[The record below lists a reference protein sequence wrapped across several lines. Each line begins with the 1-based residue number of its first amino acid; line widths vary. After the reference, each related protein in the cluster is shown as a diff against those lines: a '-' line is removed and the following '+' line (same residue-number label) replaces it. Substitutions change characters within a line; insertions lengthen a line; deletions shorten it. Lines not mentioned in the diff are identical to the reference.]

1 MGNNLYEEAINAAE
15 QIKEAAESKVKQQLV
30 EAMSPKIK
38 QLIEKSLLGEESIEE
53 MGDAPPVESSSNET
67 DQSEEDD
74 KKEDSSDSDDSKNT
88 EECGV
93 AEEDSASEDS
103 QKNKVNEV
111 EISSE
116 SAGIIRRMLTQK
128 NKKVAIQEKLD
139 KIGNGIKSLNKA
151 LLIAESSNKLNKFS
165 KKFRLAYK
173 NLLNELKNIESNS
186 IIKTDKTLL
195 KEYLRISKELKNM
208 STRRRSRKNYLNE
221 SLEDL
226 LEMNI
231 FEDEDDEGGEELELN
246 LDDSSEDKSGDEE
259 GGEELE
265 LDLDEPAGDDA
276 GGSGDY
282 DDLMSEPLDKILDAA
297 LKGMDLGEEGD
308 DDEEMEL
315 DVAEEA
321 DHHEG
326 VDEVYEIEE
335 MEMEGME
342 EIEEMEME
350 GMEEVEEGPGCA
362 EDEVKEMKAESRRG
376 RDDLFLEIDENMLK
390 KEITKMR
397 RLREG
402 EASDMAHHFGGGSLD
417 KEMFVDVDD
426 GDLNV
431 HSGVLGR
438 EDVPM
443 PKVEAALRKTMR
455 KNRMLESKI
464 RQYKN
469 AVRGMKSQLS
479 EMNLFNAKLLY
490 ANKLM
495 QNRDLSIKQQ
505 RHIVESLDEAGT
517 LNEAKL
523 LFESLSKS
531 LSKPARKGRNLSE
544 GANRRTLASAS
555 RSTKSAQTLNE
566 NVALDRWATLA
577 GIRK

>member
-469 AVRGMKSQLS
+469 AVRGMKTQLT

-495 QNRDLSIKQQ
+495 QNRDLSMKQQ

-531 LSKPARKGRNLSE
+531 LSKPSRRRSRNLSE
-544 GANRRTLASAS
+544 GANRRTLSSAS
-555 RSTKSAQTLNE
+555 RSTRSAQTLKE

-577 GIRK
+577 GIK

>member
-1 MGNNLYEEAINAAE
+1 MANNLYEEAINAAE
-15 QIKEAAESKVKQQLV
+15 QIKQAAESKVKQQLV

-38 QLIEKSLLGEESIEE
+38 RLIEKELIGEDKIEE
-53 MGDAPPVESSSNET
+53 MGDGPPTSESS
-67 DQSEEDD
+67 EDD
-74 KKEDSSDSDDSKNT
+74 KEESAENKDNNPEDLDQLNDDDAN
-88 EECGV
+88 ECGEGV
-93 AEEDSASEDS
+93 AESETKI
-103 QKNKVNEV
+103 QEV

-116 SAGIIRRMLTQK
+116 SAGILRRMLTQK
-128 NKKVAIQEKLD
+128 SKKKAISERLK
-139 KIGNGIKSLNKA
+139 KISKGIKSLNKA
-151 LLIAESSNKLNKFS
+151 ILIAESMT
-165 KKFRLAYK
+165 AYK
-173 NLLNELKNIESNS
+173 NLLHELKNIRSNS

-231 FEDEDDEGGEELELN
+231 FEDDEDDLEDEEELEL
-246 LDDSSEDKSGDEE
+246 DDESSE
-259 GGEELE
+259 EELE
-265 LDLDEPAGDDA
+265 LDLEEPEKDMQPKA
-276 GGSGDY
+276 GGSY
-282 DDLMSEPLDKILDAA
+282 DDLMDMPLSDVLDAA
-297 LKGMDLGEEGD
+297 LQGDSGDADDAEELD
-308 DDEEMEL
+308 L
-315 DVAEEA
+315 DVAEEG

-326 VDEVYEIEE
+326 VDEVYEMEE
-335 MEMEGME
+335 MDED
-342 EIEEMEME
+342 
-350 GMEEVEEGPGCA
+350 

-376 RDDLFLEIDENMLK
+376 RNDLFLEIDENMLK
-390 KEITKMR
+390 KEITKMK

-402 EASDMAHHFGGGSLD
+402 EASAMASHFGGGKLD

-431 HSGVLGR
+431 HSGMLGR

-443 PKVEAALRKTMR
+443 PKVEAALRKTVR

-469 AVRGMKSQLS
+469 AVRGMKTQLT

-531 LSKPARKGRNLSE
+531 LSKPARRRGRNLSE
-544 GANRRTLASAS
+544 GTNRRTLSSAS
-555 RSTKSAQTLNE
+555 RSTKSAQPINE

-577 GIRK
+577 GIKK